1 MTSYK
6 IKIKIGKRQIKR
18 LKEYLRENLG
28 APFIIAFMALL
39 LLSAVHF
46 LLGVN
51 EMADSLATVAYFVL
65 VGGVL
70 LQLAS
75 YIRGFR
81 HSRKDGE

>member
-1 MTSYK
+1 MTVYK
-6 IKIKIGKRQIKR
+6 IKIKIEKRQIKR
-18 LKEYLRENLG
+18 LKKYLRENLG

-39 LLSAVHF
+39 LLSAAYF

-51 EMADSLATVAYFVL
+51 EMADSLATVAYFML

-75 YIRGFR
+75 YMWGSQRGG
-81 HSRKDGE
+81 KDN